1 MSHRLIHRN
10 YLNKL
15 IPVFIANFFF
25 SLHYNVLVYV
35 NSSYLGRLF
44 NPGIVSFLYIIGSV
58 LSILVF
64 FLSIR
69 LQKYYGNKKFFSFFI
84 LLELIAVVGLSFT
97 SALVSTALLFIM
109 FEVTSI
115 MIIYSMDIFLEDAT
129 KENQT
134 GSVRGVYLTLGNLAL
149 VLSPLLIAI
158 VAPNGEFSHLYV
170 VSALFLSPLFILS
183 AFSFNKFKDGAQKYV
198 GLPIKIWLN
207 TPNIRR
213 VTTVRFVLEM
223 FYVFMVIYMPIYLHQ
238 NIGFSWMNISFIFTI
253 MLLPF
258 IIFEIPMGKIADAW
272 CGEKE
277 IMTLGLFII
286 GIALLII
293 PFLRTPNL
301 ILWAGLLFFSRIGA
315 SFVEITTESYFFKH
329 VDKRDKGMISIYRLN
344 WPVAFIIGP
353 IIGAFSLAI
362 LPFEAMFLVLAVI
375 IFKSMDT
382 STKLRDTL

>member
-1 MSHRLIHRN
+1 MSHRLIQKSAHHR
-10 YLNKL
+10 L
-15 IPVFIANFFF
+15 IPVFLANFFF

-44 NPGIVSFLYIIGSV
+44 NPGVVSFLYVLGSL

-64 FLSIR
+64 IISIK
-69 LQKYYGNKKFFSFFI
+69 LQNYFGNRKFFSFFI
-84 LLELIAVVGLSFT
+84 FLELLAVAGL
-97 SALVSTALLFIM
+97 ALASTQISTALLFII
-109 FEVTSI
+109 FSTTSI
-115 MIIYSMDIFLEDAT
+115 MIIYSLDIFLEDVT
-129 KENQT
+129 QEKET
-134 GSVRGVYLTLGNLAL
+134 GSVRGIYLTLGNLAL
-149 VLSPLLIAI
+149 VLSPLMISI
-158 VAPNGEFSHLYV
+158 VAPTGEFTHLYV
-170 VSALFLSPLFILS
+170 VSALFLLPLFLIS
-183 AFSFNKFKDGAQKYV
+183 ALYFTKFKDGVQRHP
-198 GLPIKIWLN
+198 GLPIKSWLH

-223 FYVFMVIYMPIYLHQ
+223 FYAFMVIYMPIYLHGH
-238 NIGFSWMNISFIFTI
+238 IGFTWTQISFIFSI

-258 IIFEIPMGKIADAW
+258 ILFEIPVGRLADKW

-286 GIALLII
+286 GIVLLII
-293 PFLRTPNL
+293 PFIKSPN
-301 ILWAGLLFFSRIGA
+301 IFWWAGLLFCSRVGA
-315 SFVEITTESYFFKH
+315 SLVEVTCESYFFKH

-353 IIGAFSLAI
+353 IIGAFSLA
-362 LPFEAMFLVLAVI
+362 LFPFEAMFLILAVI